1 MNYKLLL
8 NFALLTGEIMLENG
22 AETFR
27 VEDTISRILL
37 TSNCQT
43 AEAFVTPTGIFA
55 TLDHPDI
62 DLLSYVRRIK
72 KRTININKIALANS
86 ISRDFCSNELS
97 LEAAMYN
104 LQLVKDEAE
113 YSSWIRIF
121 AIGLAAG
128 FFAIVFGGTTSDM
141 GVALLSGIIFGILEG
156 FLSKQ
161 GVSKFLIDILGG
173 TIAAFVPYL
182 ICLKLGFA
190 DHFDL
195 IVISAIMPMVP
206 GVAITNATREI
217 LHGELISGV
226 ARAAD
231 AFIIAASIATG
242 VGIVLSIVL

>member
-27 VEDTISRILL
+27 VEDTISRILH

-55 TLDHPDI
+55 TLDHADI
-62 DLLSYVRRIK
+62 DLMSYVRRIK

-86 ISRDFCSNELS
+86 ISRSFCSEALT
-97 LEAAMYN
+97 LEAAMYQ
-104 LQLVKDEAE
+104 LQQVKKEAE
-113 YSSWIRIF
+113 YSPWIRILS
-121 AIGLAAG
+121 IGLAAG
-128 FFAIVFGGTTSDM
+128 FFALVFGGTTADM
-141 GVALLSGIIFGILEG
+141 GVALLSGIIFGIIEG
-156 FLSKQ
+156 FLSKYE
-161 GVSKFLIDILGG
+161 VSKFLIDILGG
-173 TIAAFVPYL
+173 VIAASIPYL
-182 ICLKLGFA
+182 LCFKLGFA

-195 IVISAIMPMVP
+195 IVISSIMPMVP
-206 GVAITNATREI
+206 GVAITNAVREM

-226 ARAAD
+226 ARAMD